1 VIAIAR
7 STATAAE
14 AARRALLYDR
24 TLAALAVTH
33 DSSAAP
39 PREPPR
45 AGKESIMSLVRRFVL
60 TAASAPCMLACLT
73 GSGGATDA
81 EDAAA
86 FLSDTHRKISEI
98 RLDETHSP
106 DEKRALIERLLD
118 ERLGFPTMARV
129 ALGKRRDA
137 FSETELSEF
146 LQEYT
151 RFLNYTY
158 LREIAWS
165 DPTEIPTITDA
176 TVDPETRVVTITTK
190 TKQRN
195 SLANQRGQYRQSS
208 VMHAEYLLRPHH
220 GSWLIVRMSFNG
232 VDLNSAFGS
241 QFESQLQK
249 ATPEE
254 VLADLHKLNREREL
268 SNPLE

>member
-1 VIAIAR
+1 M
-7 STATAAE
+7 
-14 AARRALLYDR
+14 
-24 TLAALAVTH
+24 
-33 DSSAAP
+33 P
-39 PREPPR
+39 
-45 AGKESIMSLVRRFVL
+45 LVRRYVL
-60 TAASAPCMLACLT
+60 TAATALFALGCVT
-73 GSGGATDA
+73 ESGDATHA
-81 EDAAA
+81 EGAAA

-98 RLDETHSP
+98 RLNEADSP

-118 ERLGFPTMARV
+118 KRLGLPTMSRV

-137 FSETELSEF
+137 FSQTEQSEF
-146 LQEYT
+146 LEEYS
-151 RFLNYTY
+151 RFLEYTY

-165 DPTEIPTITDA
+165 DPTEIPTITK
-176 TVDPETRVVTITTK
+176 TTLDPDTGFVTITTK

-220 GSWLIVRMSFNG
+220 ESWLIVRMSFNG
-232 VDLNSAFGS
+232 VDLNTAFGS

-254 VLADLHKLNREREL
+254 VLADLRQLNRERDLE
-268 SNPLE
+268 NPLE